1 MKKYILFALLCPMLF
16 FGAAHAQIRKI
27 PGEVTDAFK
36 NQYPHASGA
45 SWSDKLSNFQVDFTM
60 NNGVYMAKY
69 DSKGVWK
76 STEQT
81 ITAAQ
86 LPGAVRDGFS
96 KSIYATKDWEIK
108 EYIIVTMPGNVLKY
122 RILVRKNA
130 IDKKYLYFDSGGKMI
145 DETTT
150 L

>member
-1 MKKYILFALLCPMLF
+1 MKKYILLALLCPMLLL
-16 FGAAHAQIRKI
+16 GAAHAQIRKI

-36 NQYPHASGA
+36 RQYPSAAGA
-45 SWSDKLSNFQVDFTM
+45 SWSDKLSNFQVNFTM
-60 NNGVYMAKY
+60 NGGVYLAKY
-69 DSKGVWK
+69 DSKGGWK

-86 LPGAVRDGFS
+86 LPAAVKDGFG
-96 KSIYATKDWEIK
+96 KSIYANKDWEVK
-108 EYIIVTMPGNVLKY
+108 EYTIVTMPGNVTKY
-122 RILVRKNA
+122 RVLVRKNA
-130 IDKKYLYFDSGGKMI
+130 IDKKYLYFDGTGKMI

>member
-1 MKKYILFALLCPMLF
+1 MKKYIVVALLLF
-16 FGAAHAQIRKI
+16 FGTAHAQIRKI

-36 NQYPHASGA
+36 SQYPNAAGA

-76 STEQT
+76 TTEQT
-81 ITAAQ
+81 ITAAA
-86 LPGAVRDGFS
+86 LPMSVKDGFD
-96 KSIYATKDWEIK
+96 KSIYANKDWEIK
-108 EYIIVTMPGNVLKY
+108 EYTIVTMPGNVLKY

-130 IDKKYLYFDSGGKMI
+130 IDKKYLYFDGMGKMV